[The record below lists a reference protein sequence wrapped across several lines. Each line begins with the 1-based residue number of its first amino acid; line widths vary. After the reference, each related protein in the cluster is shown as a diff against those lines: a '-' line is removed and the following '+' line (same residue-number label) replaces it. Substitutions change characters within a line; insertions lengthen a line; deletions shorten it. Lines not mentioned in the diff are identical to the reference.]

1 MTDVHCEKKRCLNN
15 IKGWCKAN
23 AIRIDHMC
31 ESYAPSHSLIKTKT
45 AKVHKDRGK
54 FKQNK
59 GVLK

>member
-31 ESYAPSHSLIKTKT
+31 ELYAPSHSLIKTKT